1 MDDSF
6 PPLPPTPPKEPP
18 RNPPLNLSYLDYS
31 DFKPIPKSPA
41 ERGRRS
47 VKKDGPPEISTAEIH
62 ERDTSDDPVQ
72 ITAKDQ
78 VELQALLAELISR
91 RKSAIALYEPTPEQL
106 GFLQSKSRIRLA
118 RGGNRGGKSTT
129 AAIDVG
135 MAITGQHPYLPYPK
149 QGRAIFVGC
158 DLLHASKVMF
168 RKLFKAGQIKIIR
181 DPVTKKWRAF
191 HPDADMAIAHLAR
204 DAPPLVPRRFYKYKD
219 ISWEN
224 KKEEIPRTIHI
235 KLGEIDWECTFFS
248 GEGEPP
254 QGWDVDLVWFDE
266 EIPHAKWLN
275 EMIPRLVDRKGRLI
289 WSATPLAGTVQL
301 YELSSQAEEE
311 KDDECPV
318 VSEHTMNITTN
329 TFISDEDREFF
340 RKKLMAD
347 EDEYR
352 VRFLGDFAIHG
363 MRVYSE
369 FSPKVH
375 GHPTFLIPDDWC
387 RYVAIDPGRQVAA
400 ALFIAVAPPDSEFSG
415 RGVVYDEIYLKR
427 ANALLFAQELKRHVG
442 DDFIRSWIID
452 NHEGRKVEAGAG
464 LSIEVQYARSMKG
477 VGLDVNGFAGFA
489 YSSDDIDAGILAVRQ
504 NLQLVGGSSQ
514 FLFFNDKLR
523 MFLWEM
529 ERYVYQKIN
538 KTGIVTD
545 KPLKRN
551 DHLLDCLRYLAMY
564 QLRWI
569 KPPKKKK
576 KTSYAWEAIKLKK
589 KKAAMQKRHEEGYGG
604 SVILG

>member
-1 MDDSF
+1 
-6 PPLPPTPPKEPP
+6 
-18 RNPPLNLSYLDYS
+18 
-31 DFKPIPKSPA
+31 
-41 ERGRRS
+41 
-47 VKKDGPPEISTAEIH
+47 
-62 ERDTSDDPVQ
+62 
-72 ITAKDQ
+72 
-78 VELQALLAELISR
+78 
-91 RKSAIALYEPTPEQL
+91 
-106 GFLQSKSRIRLA
+106 
-118 RGGNRGGKSTT
+118 
-129 AAIDVG
+129 
-135 MAITGQHPYLPYPK
+135 
-149 QGRAIFVGC
+149 
-158 DLLHASKVMF
+158 
-168 RKLFKAGQIKIIR
+168 
-181 DPVTKKWRAF
+181 
-191 HPDADMAIAHLAR
+191 
-204 DAPPLVPRRFYKYKD
+204 
-219 ISWEN
+219 
-224 KKEEIPRTIHI
+224 
-235 KLGEIDWECTFFS
+235 
-248 GEGEPP
+248 
-254 QGWDVDLVWFDE
+254 
-266 EIPHAKWLN
+266 
-275 EMIPRLVDRKGRLI
+275 
-289 WSATPLAGTVQL
+289 
-301 YELSSQAEEE
+301 
-311 KDDECPV
+311 
-318 VSEHTMNITTN
+318 
-329 TFISDEDREFF
+329 
-340 RKKLMAD
+340 
-347 EDEYR
+347 
-352 VRFLGDFAIHG
+352 

-400 ALFIAVAPPDSEFSG
+400 ALFIAIAPPDSEFSG

-452 NHEGRKVEAGAG
+452 NHEGRKVEAGSG
-464 LSIEVQYARSMKG
+464 MSIEEQYARSMKG

-523 MFLWEM
+523 MFLWEA